1 MLAVAAALYL
11 EAIHIVRDPESE
23 PLKSELS
30 AALTH
35 LFEGAPDESKRQ
47 SNSTKFCTCRFLNSN
62 SDSVWS
68 AVETSEHHCSVEIGC
83 STTCGPQV
91 QVADQTILVG
101 PLQVVRGTARALS
114 RSRCT
119 NSDMWSGGR
128 ESISIFSYIFKSVSI
143 GSFHVEVVED
153 LLEP

>member
-62 SDSVWS
+62 SDSV
-68 AVETSEHHCSVEIGC
+68 
-83 STTCGPQV
+83 
-91 QVADQTILVG
+91 
-101 PLQVVRGTARALS
+101 
-114 RSRCT
+114 
-119 NSDMWSGGR
+119 
-128 ESISIFSYIFKSVSI
+128 
-143 GSFHVEVVED
+143 
-153 LLEP
+153 